1 MTPSG
6 HQEGGGAESAGV
18 VATGLADATGSQASV
33 IKALQSIG
41 AVVAPT
47 TLITALLYYFGW
59 ARISAQAQYLGLD
72 ASLLGYST
80 QDYLLR
86 SISAAYVPFGA
97 SLIVALLLLV
107 TDRWIKGRLER
118 QPGSLMLK
126 WMTRGLLL
134 CGAIS
139 LVAGWLGTTAAVGPS
154 SRVKLLSPV
163 GLIFG
168 VGGVSYAVHLTR
180 QARQQMEPRRVEMG
194 KATRGAPALEV
205 ILVAILL
212 SLTVVWEVAVYA
224 NYIGIRHGEEL
235 ALGLTGRPT
244 VTVLSSKRLNIDA
257 PGVSETVLEGPESA
271 YGFRYTGL
279 KLLSRTGGKYF
290 LMSAGWS
297 RSDGVTIV
305 LPDSDLVRLEFTPG
319 AG

>member
-1 MTPSG
+1 MTPPG
-6 HQEGGGAESAGV
+6 DQEGDGAESADV
-18 VATGLADATGSQASV
+18 VATGLGDATGSQVSIV
-33 IKALQSIG
+33 KALQSIG

-72 ASLLGYST
+72 PSLLGYST

-107 TDRWIKGRLER
+107 TDRWVKAQFER
-118 QPGSLMLK
+118 QQGSPILT
-126 WMTRGLLL
+126 WATRGLLL
-134 CGAIS
+134 CGAVS

-154 SRVKLLSPV
+154 SRVRLLSPL
-163 GLIFG
+163 GLVFG
-168 VGGVSYAVHLTR
+168 IGGMSYAVHLAR
-180 QARQQMEPRRVEMG
+180 KARQHTELRALET
-194 KATRGAPALEV
+194 ATRGAPSLEV

-235 ALGLTGRPT
+235 VLRLNRRPT
-244 VTVLSSKRLNIDA
+244 VTVLSSKRLNVNA
-257 PGVSETVLEGPESA
+257 PGVSETAIEGPELA
-271 YGFRYTGL
+271 YAFRYTGL

-290 LMSAGWS
+290 LMSAAWS
-297 RSDGVTIV
+297 RLDGVTIV

-319 AG
+319 VG